1 MSNKPAVT
9 TQNTQKTPLSGP
21 QGTLF
26 NNIWGTTNSA
36 VNNAEN
42 TPIPQNTVAGLTQPQ
57 VQGANWF
64 DTVAPSLGANAQGTG
79 DLVNQIASGFFT
91 NPQNNPNFQGAVEA
105 ALAPQT
111 QNLTQNVLP
120 HVQDVSLKASGGGTG
135 PSAYG
140 SAIPGGSPQDK
151 LTENVLQNWTNTEA
165 NTIGSMAENAYNTGV
180 GLFGQ
185 IPGLSS
191 SAISQ
196 YLAPGSALEAGG
208 GILQGGNQS
217 ALTNLL
223 NAYNMNTQNPL
234 SFLSSGA
241 NIGAV
246 GGFGNNNQTTTG
258 AAPSMA
264 TQVLQGLTGGAGAL
278 GSLFGSGPGGSA
290 SAFSN
295 IMGGLGSLGSSASGW
310 LSGLLA
316 PTLGTAAADTIAP
329 AAMGIMMA

>member
-64 DTVAPSLGANAQGTG
+64 DMIAPSLAQNASATSNLVGKIAGG
-79 DLVNQIASGFFT
+79 DFT
-91 NPQNNPNFQGAVEA
+91 NPLSDPNFAGAVKA
-105 ALAPQT
+105 ALDPMT
-111 QNLTQNVLP
+111 QNLTQNILP
-120 HVQDVSLKASGGGTG
+120 HIQDTSLKASGGGTG

-140 SAIPGGSPQDK
+140 SAVPGSSPQDK

-165 NTIGSMAENAYNTGV
+165 NTIGSMAESSRNAGL
-180 GLFGQ
+180 GLFND
-185 IPGLSS
+185 IPGLATSTTG
-191 SAISQ
+191 Q
-196 YLAPGSALEAGG
+196 WLAPGSALETGG
-208 GILQGGNQS
+208 GILQGGNQ
-217 ALTNLL
+217 AGLTNQL

-264 TQVLQGLTGGAGAL
+264 TQILQGLTGGAGAL
-278 GSLFGSGPGGSA
+278 GSIFGSGPGGSA

-316 PTLGTAAADTIAP
+316 PTVGTAAADTIAP